1 MGRKSKVEALPGP
14 VKREVDELLKTG
26 RFTLD
31 DIIAHLRK
39 LADEHQVPAE
49 ELPSRSALGRYAQNF
64 ERTAARMREAK
75 QLAEV
80 WVGKL
85 GHEPESKIGRLITE
99 MLRTVAFQQ
108 LAAMGDDTA
117 AVESMDIMLIA
128 KAIKDLES
136 AEKISIDREIKI
148 REQVAKEAAK
158 VVDEAAREGGLS
170 AERAGELRRKVLG
183 LATPSKPT
191 AVTS

>member
-85 GHEPESKIGRLITE
+85 GHEPESKIGRLIT
-99 MLRTVAFQQ
+99 
-108 LAAMGDDTA
+108 
-117 AVESMDIMLIA
+117 
-128 KAIKDLES
+128 
-136 AEKISIDREIKI
+136 AE
-148 REQVAKEAAK
+148 
-158 VVDEAAREGGLS
+158 G
-170 AERAGELRRKVLG
+170 RAH
-183 LATPSKPT
+183 P
-191 AVTS
+191 

>member
-1 MGRKSKVEALPGP
+1 MARRSKVEALPGP
-14 VKREVDELLKTG
+14 VKAAVDGLLKTG

-31 DIIAHLRK
+31 DIVAHIRK
-39 LADEHQVPAE
+39 LAQEHEVPAE
-49 ELPSRSALGRYAQNF
+49 ELPSRSALGRYAQSF
-64 ERTAARMREAK
+64 ERTASRMREAK

-85 GHEPESKIGRLITE
+85 GHEPESKVGRLITE

-108 LAAMGDDTA
+108 LAEMGDEGA
-117 AVESMDIMLIA
+117 VVESMDIMLIA

-136 AEKISIDREIKI
+136 AEKISADREIKI
-148 REQVAKEAAK
+148 REQVAKQAAK

-170 AERAGELRRKVLG
+170 ADRAAELRRKVLG

-191 AVTS
+191 GGAS